1 MIKLGQ
7 KVRVIKR
14 PNNSESGRNAK
25 TEKQGYIYT
34 LTKHLITVMYTKDGH
49 DTHRES
55 INIGDITDKYIELQ
69 VEINKKWKVVTRK
82 DFEELMKN
90 E

>member
-25 TEKQGYIYT
+25 TEKQGYIYS

-49 DTHRES
+49 DTYKES
-55 INIGDITDKYIELQ
+55 VNVADIIEKIIELQ
-69 VEINKKWKVVTRK
+69 IKRNKEWVKVTLK
-82 DFEELMKN
+82 DFEGLGHE
-90 E
+90 